1 MTFGWR
7 VHVAVPALDVELASD
22 RLWVAGAI
30 GIEEQGDDPVLLLA
44 GFDDEVSARA
54 AAAGERDALV
64 EEVVDDS
71 WADAWRAWA
80 RPVRVGEVLVQPA
93 WLSLAEDHGAPVVIT
108 IDPGRA
114 FGSGGHAS
122 TALALEAL
130 WGEPLDGAHVLDVG
144 TGSGVLAIAAV
155 RRGAAQ
161 VVGTDIDPAALA
173 ACAANAE
180 ANGVAA
186 RVLAV
191 DEPPS
196 SFATAFDAVLAN
208 LPGDVLRELAR
219 DLAAVVVEGGC
230 LVLSG
235 MIDAQLDGVV
245 ECFVDAGCAP
255 RRVLQRDGWSAVVLD
270 RAHEAAIDDDLLEL
284 EWYDTDDGGSGVD
297 AW

>member
-7 VHVAVPALDVELASD
+7 VHVAVAARDVDLASD

-44 GFDDEVSARA
+44 GFADEAAARA
-54 AAAGERDALV
+54 AAAAETDAVV

-93 WLSLAEDHGAPVVIT
+93 WQPLADDHGAAVVIT

-130 WGEPLDGAHVLDVG
+130 WDEPLDGAHVLDVG

-161 VVGTDIDPAALA
+161 VVGTDIDPAALV
-173 ACAANAE
+173 ACAATAA
-180 ANGVAA
+180 ANGVGS

-196 SFATAFDAVLAN
+196 AFATAFDAVLAN
-208 LPGDVLRELAR
+208 LPGDVLRDLAP

-235 MIDAQLDGVV
+235 MIDEQLDGVV
-245 ECFVDAGCAP
+245 ASYVDAGCAP
-255 RRVLQRDGWSAVVLD
+255 RKVLHRDGWAAVVLD
-270 RAHEAAIDDDLLEL
+270 RAHEAAIDDDLEL
-284 EWYDTDDGGSGVD
+284 EWYGTDDD
-297 AW
+297 AAAW